1 MNVLKPDLQTTVK
14 TLLRK
19 KISQRE
25 ICLKTGIDRKTIRRY
40 ARSYDLNAAQET
52 DTSKSPTPPQ
62 VATGPEHRS
71 DQNPPPRPPA
81 PEPKMPKHVRSA
93 CESHREWIE
102 EQVKRGRNAMA
113 IYQDLVEL
121 FGFNHRYN
129 SVKRF
134 VRLLK
139 KKDPEQY
146 DRLEFLMGEEAQVD
160 YGQGAPTLYSS
171 GKYRRPRL
179 FIMMLKYSGRAFR
192 KVVWKSS
199 KETWA
204 RLHEEGFRRFTGC
217 PQYVTLDNLKEGVI
231 KPDIYEPD
239 INPLY
244 AAMLEHY
251 DVVAD
256 PARVSDSDRKG
267 TVENAVKYTQDTA
280 LKGRKF
286 DSIEAQNEWLMH
298 WEDRWASRRIHGRAK
313 RQVEE
318 MFQEEK
324 PYLQPLPL
332 MPFRYFQQET
342 RTVYDDGTTQVGQSY
357 YAASPAP
364 LGSKVVVR
372 IYEDQIEILDPVRME
387 VIRRHPRSRRAG
399 SLMMAPGD
407 RIFNPSRE
415 TDRLLAQAES
425 IGPHT
430 FELCEKWF
438 KEEGRSGQRRMY
450 GLINLVRHYAACHVE
465 KAAELAKRN
474 GLRSSKAL
482 RRMVE
487 SMAAEAAQ
495 RKVEEPERL
504 TQKHALIR
512 PGEDYAAFWD
522 QHAAQAEP
530 AAAIFPKTAVSE
542 SRVIDRQ
549 QLRQVWQQASWL
561 KVIDVFQLSVE
572 HQRCRRDD
580 EIWLQSPFTQEK
592 RASMHVSLSANVYK
606 DFSSGKGGGIIQFC
620 REMLQLQGREM
631 TMFEVAEWMVV
642 QGICTGM
649 SPNPPAPEPK
659 RQPSP
664 DSRPIYSNPA
674 NRAIEVDL
682 RRYLRAD
689 HPEWS
694 RRGISA
700 ATCRYL
706 GCGFLPPR
714 ANGESGSPLN
724 SRLVFQ
730 IRGVSENG
738 QGLHPIILSHS
749 GRALM
754 PEQDAANG
762 KYWSYPF
769 RKGREIYNQDQLLL
783 DQEAGHQASRFG
795 LVLVEGFFDVAKL
808 VEAGCR
814 NVGALMGA
822 HISAEQIERLAWI
835 RSRIGFPRIVLF
847 LDRDEAGRNGA
858 RQAFERLRQ
867 QNFEVSMLDWDQGMP
882 GNAHG
887 PELIPDS
894 IRDPADMS
902 VEQLQRLRR
911 QGLI

>member
-1 MNVLKPDLQTTVK
+1 MNVLKPSLQTTIK
-14 TLLRK
+14 TLLSK
-19 KISQRE
+19 EISQRE
-25 ICLKTGIDRKTIRRY
+25 IERKTGIDRKTIRRY
-40 ARSYDLNAAQET
+40 DRLWDLSATQEV
-52 DTSKSPTPPQ
+52 DDSKSPTSPE
-62 VATGPEHRS
+62 VATGPETS
-71 DQNPPPRPPA
+71 CVQNPPPWPPA
-81 PEPKMPKHVRSA
+81 SAPKAPKHVLSA

-102 EQVKRGRNAMA
+102 EQVRRGRNAMA

-121 FGFNHRYN
+121 FGFTHRYN

-139 KKDPEQY
+139 RKDPEQY

-160 YGQGAPTLYSS
+160 YGQGAPTLHSS

-179 FIMMLKYSGRAFR
+179 FIMTLKYSGRAFR
-192 KVVWKSS
+192 KVVWNSS
-199 KETWA
+199 KETWC
-204 RLHEEGFRRFTGC
+204 RLHEEAFRYFSGC

-231 KPDIYEPD
+231 KPDLYEPD
-239 INPLY
+239 LNPLY
-244 AAMLEHY
+244 AAMLKHY
-251 DVVAD
+251 AVVAD
-256 PARVSDSDRKG
+256 PARVGDSDRKG
-267 TVENAVKYTQDTA
+267 TVENAIKYTQNTA

-286 DSIEAQNEWLMH
+286 ESIEAQNEWLLN

-318 MFQEEK
+318 MYQEEK

-364 LGSKVVVR
+364 IGSKVVVR
-372 IYEDQIEILDPVRME
+372 IYQDQVEILDPMRME
-387 VIRRHPRSRRAG
+387 VIRRHPKSRRPG
-399 SLMMAPGD
+399 SLIMDPAD

-415 TDRLLAQAES
+415 TDRLLAQAEC

-430 FELCEKWF
+430 FDLCETWF

-450 GLINLVRHYAACHVE
+450 ALVNLVRHYAAYHLE
-465 KAAELAKRN
+465 KAAEVAQRN
-474 GLRSSKAL
+474 GLRSSKAI
-482 RRMVE
+482 RRIVE
-487 SMAAEAAQ
+487 SMAAEAGERNA
-495 RKVEEPERL
+495 EGAGRL
-504 TQKHALIR
+504 TQEHALIR

-522 QHAAQAEP
+522 QYAAQAEP
-530 AAAIFPKTAVSE
+530 PAPPVLTKTLTPE
-542 SRVIDRQ
+542 SRLINRQ
-549 QLRQVWQQASWL
+549 QLREVWQQASWRKIVEL
-561 KVIDVFQLSVE
+561 FQLSVD
-572 HQRCRRDD
+572 HQRRSRDD
-580 EIWLQSPFTQEK
+580 ELWLRSPFTQEQ

-620 REMLQLQGREM
+620 REMLHQQGREM
-631 TMFEVAEWMVV
+631 SMFEVAEWMVA

-649 SPNPPAPEPK
+649 PQTPPAPDPNPQSSPVS
-659 RQPSP
+659 RQTCT
-664 DSRPIYSNPA
+664 IPA

-682 RRYLRAD
+682 RRYLRSD
-689 HPEWS
+689 HPELI

-706 GCGFLPPR
+706 GCGFLPTR
-714 ANGESGSPLN
+714 ANGGSSSPLH

-730 IRGVSENG
+730 IRGVKENG
-738 QGLHPIILSHS
+738 QGLEPIILSHT

-754 PEQDAANG
+754 AEQENWDG

-769 RKGREIYNQDQLLL
+769 RKGLEIYNQDRLLL
-783 DQEAGHQASRFG
+783 DPEAGRQVITFG

-822 HISAEQIERLAWI
+822 HISAEQIERLGWI
-835 RSRIGFPRIVLF
+835 RSRIGFSRILLF
-847 LDRDEAGRNGA
+847 LDRDDAGRKGTC
-858 RQAFERLRQ
+858 RAFELLRQ
-867 QNFEVSMLDWDQGMP
+867 HSFDVSVFDWKRNLP
-882 GNAHG
+882 GN
-887 PELIPDS
+887 PIPDS
-894 IRDPADMS
+894 VKDPADMS
-902 VEQLQRLRR
+902 LEQLQLLRT
-911 QGLI
+911 QGCF